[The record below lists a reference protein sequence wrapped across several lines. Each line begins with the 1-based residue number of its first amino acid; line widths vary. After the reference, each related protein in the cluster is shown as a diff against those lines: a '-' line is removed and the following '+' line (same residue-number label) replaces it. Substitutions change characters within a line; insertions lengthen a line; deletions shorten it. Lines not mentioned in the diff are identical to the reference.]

1 MLVDYEIAAL
11 CGGGMIAP
19 FEPGQIK
26 AGNIGYGLS
35 CVGYDCRLG
44 YEIKWLA
51 GGVLDP
57 KRPSAAEWVTQTYS
71 AGAAIQLGPGDF
83 VLANTIEHF
92 ALPRTVAATFVGK
105 STLARCGVLVLAT
118 PAEPSW
124 RGYLT
129 LEICNPTHRP
139 LVLYAGEGIG
149 QMLFHQVAEPAVP
162 YDAPG
167 RQSSYQ
173 DQEARPVA
181 ARHQV

>member
-11 CGGGMIAP
+11 CGGGMITP
-19 FEPGQIK
+19 FEPGQVK
-26 AGNIGYGLS
+26 RGNIGYGLS

-57 KRPSAAEWVTQTYS
+57 KRPSAAEWVTQTYGD
-71 AGAAIQLGPGDF
+71 GAAIQLGPGDF

-92 ALPRTVAATFVGK
+92 NLPRTVAATFVGK
-105 STLARCGVLVLAT
+105 STLARCGVLILAT
-118 PAEPSW
+118 PAEPGW

-129 LEICNPTHRP
+129 NRP
-139 LVLYAGEGIG
+139 LTIYAGEGIG
-149 QMLFHQVAEPAVP
+149 QMLFHRVAEPAVP

-167 RQSSYQ
+167 HQPSYQ
-173 DQEARPVA
+173 DQPAAPIA
-181 ARHQV
+181 ARHEG